1 MLTIIAIT
9 VLIVVIII
17 IISIIKYL
25 ISVKKKSSFEGIVFL
40 RRV

>member
-1 MLTIIAIT
+1 MLTIIAIR
-9 VLIVVIII
+9 VLIVIII